1 MEGEI
6 KWEIF
11 HCSGLVVFIFYG
23 FVLFFLAR
31 FDSSTAQAHREQPRC
46 FSMVVKK
53 EKIDEFNKQSSSA
66 VQKKVEPPYQSE

>member
-11 HCSGLVVFIFYG
+11 HCSGLVV
-23 FVLFFLAR
+23 